1 MSCSEFF
8 CIECNIFLREG
19 DTYHRHCPCPFL
31 NGFGNKCN
39 YICDM
44 HHSDERCCPNSCY
57 TNHVHCTI
65 MHNDMPCNR
74 TDYHEHCGHKNLDG
88 SICTDEKTGYHSHCE
103 CGNSLEEEDE
113 GYCKEC

>member
-1 MSCSEFF
+1 
-8 CIECNIFLREG
+8 
-19 DTYHRHCPCPFL
+19 
-31 NGFGNKCN
+31 
-39 YICDM
+39 
-44 HHSDERCCPNSCY
+44 
-57 TNHVHCTI
+57 
-65 MHNDMPCNR
+65 MPCNR